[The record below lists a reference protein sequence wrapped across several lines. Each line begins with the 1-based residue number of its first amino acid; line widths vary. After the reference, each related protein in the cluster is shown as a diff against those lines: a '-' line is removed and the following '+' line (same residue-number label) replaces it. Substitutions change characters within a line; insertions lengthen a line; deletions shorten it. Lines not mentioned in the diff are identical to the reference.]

1 MQTRC
6 FLPMLR
12 HRERRIYHE
21 KVRINAA
28 GCSHA
33 SVHYHFIG
41 ERCRVLY
48 TDTFEKWCLQ
58 HLRSHK
64 TTGNGVAAGADV
76 SGMTTNATFHF
87 RVWKSSPVWQ
97 ASDGVRKTG
106 TGHVTM
112 TTLYDNYG
120 QPRLWKGVSYYLAV
134 THSQYSNVSSGS
146 TCGEW
151 NP

>member
-1 MQTRC
+1 
-6 FLPMLR
+6 MLR

-33 SVHYHFIG
+33 SVHYHSKNG
-41 ERCRVLY
+41 VY
-48 TDTFEKWCLQ
+48 NTSAVT
-58 HLRSHK
+58 K

-112 TTLYDNYG
+112 TTLYDKYG

>member
-1 MQTRC
+1 MKR
-6 FLPMLR
+6 FVSMLLAVVMLLC
-12 HRERRIYHE
+12 IT
-21 KVRINAA
+21 ISSASAA
-28 GCSHA
+28 GFSTPTLSKNGVYNTSA
-33 SVHYHFIG
+33 V
-41 ERCRVLY
+41 
-48 TDTFEKWCLQ
+48 T
-58 HLRSHK
+58 K

-120 QPRLWKGVSYYLAV
+120 QPRLWKEVRYYLAV

>member
-1 MQTRC
+1 MKR
-6 FLPMLR
+6 FVSMLLAVVMLLC
-12 HRERRIYHE
+12 I
-21 KVRINAA
+21 IISSASAA
-28 GCSHA
+28 GFSTPTL
-33 SVHYHFIG
+33 SKNGVHNTSAV
-41 ERCRVLY
+41 E
-48 TDTFEKWCLQ
+48 
-58 HLRSHK
+58 K

-76 SGMTTNATFHF
+76 SNMTTNATFHF

-106 TGHVTM
+106 IGHVTM

-120 QPRLWKGVSYYLAV
+120 QPRLWKEVSYYLAV